1 MPATTLNLAS
11 LLDHQARLTP
21 DRLAVVL
28 RPFALTYREVNALA
42 CQVAGGLR
50 ALGFGPGDHIALS
63 CPNTPHFPIAYYA
76 ILKLG
81 GVVVPF
87 NVLLKPREIAYQL
100 KDSDAKAL
108 FVFEGTPAA
117 ADGGDGARRRA
128 TRCPRAAS

>member
-50 ALGFGPGDHIALS
+50 ALGFGPGDLTSIRHS
-63 CPNTPHFPIAYYA
+63 P
-76 ILKLG
+76 
-81 GVVVPF
+81 
-87 NVLLKPREIAYQL
+87 
-100 KDSDAKAL
+100 
-108 FVFEGTPAA
+108 
-117 ADGGDGARRRA
+117 
-128 TRCPRAAS
+128 CPRVWSAICVRSNLKNKKKQETT